1 MSQRLSVYCSRI
13 ISICMFCIP
22 EFGVEVTNTLWDPSI
37 LHMLDHSPNISPVPY
52 ISINRDFTGSTCSL
66 FSSVSQQN
74 LSQEKMDSP
83 KVEEEDPSETEEV
96 NDHASPATI
105 GKSFIEFIICR
116 GFENH

>member
-1 MSQRLSVYCSRI
+1 
-13 ISICMFCIP
+13 MFCIP

-66 FSSVSQQN
+66 FGSVSQQS
-74 LSQEKMDSP
+74 LSQEKTNSP

-105 GKSFIEFIICR
+105 GKRFIEFIICR